1 MLARPEQEQTIQQT
15 FDHLEQQYHLELQN
29 LAQKRALLEGE
40 AHKRAG
46 LTRNIQ
52 GVLRTFDLLL
62 QKERFDRQ
70 DLRLIV
76 ERIQVGADGSLV
88 IELKSDII
96 DLLDLLR

>member
-1 MLARPEQEQTIQQT
+1 M
-15 FDHLEQQYHLELQN
+15 
-29 LAQKRALLEGE
+29 
-40 AHKRAG
+40 
-46 LTRNIQ
+46 TRNIQ

-88 IELKSDII
+88 IELKSDIT